1 MLLED
6 AASTLRDL
14 PRDAAPQLRALVAHA
29 DPFATFH
36 AIAAR
41 AGLPLPRVY
50 RLARHLCEWKRAR
63 VIAVVRPDAVYA
75 VDEVPL
81 SIPVDARDAVRAS
94 DAMILAAFG
103 PCKRLGDALDV
114 LETTRGR
121 DAATERVLALLRRG
135 ALRELHTYVLR
146 VDAAP
151 PPGLGAVATAARGK
165 PARGE
170 RSDHLRL
177 LHVFRALSPCFD
189 GQHSL
194 LEMMWRQ
201 DLSQAE
207 VDAALRA
214 FSDLVV
220 TVQRGGNA
228 RPCVPYYGAPLD
240 QNSQIR
246 GARNASCRPAPSPLE
261 DHIPDA
267 ARCGVDRP
275 FRGRARPPV
284 ERPFGS
290 WTGAARLAKC
300 PRRSRKRRRAQSTR
314 NTMAASNG
322 VWPKDV
328 LVSTTA
334 PLSISKRAMATG
346 AATCDPVPPGRR
358 DTTATSRHP
367 SNSHQRRAGSANL
380 LFLH

>member
-1 MLLED
+1 MLPIHVVRELAALLPIWGVKRVPDRVRDED
-6 AASTLRDL
+6 GASFL
-14 PRDAAPQLRALVAHA
+14 Q
-29 DPFATFH
+29 
-36 AIAAR
+36 
-41 AGLPLPRVY
+41 GPRVS
-50 RLARHLCEWKRAR
+50 RK
-63 VIAVVRPDAVYA
+63 
-75 VDEVPL
+75 
-81 SIPVDARDAVRAS
+81 
-94 DAMILAAFG
+94 
-103 PCKRLGDALDV
+103 

-220 TVQRGGNA
+220 TVQR
-228 RPCVPYYGAPLD
+228 
-240 QNSQIR
+240 
-246 GARNASCRPAPSPLE
+246 
-261 DHIPDA
+261 
-267 ARCGVDRP
+267 
-275 FRGRARPPV
+275 
-284 ERPFGS
+284 
-290 WTGAARLAKC
+290 
-300 PRRSRKRRRAQSTR
+300 
-314 NTMAASNG
+314 
-322 VWPKDV
+322 
-328 LVSTTA
+328 
-334 PLSISKRAMATG
+334 
-346 AATCDPVPPGRR
+346 
-358 DTTATSRHP
+358 
-367 SNSHQRRAGSANL
+367 
-380 LFLH
+380 